1 LPYLKPNTSNLKPDY
16 MGSDQIVLI
25 KYGGNAMRD
34 EAMQEEV
41 ARRIKDLKEAGFRP
55 VLVHGGGPFI
65 KQMLEL
71 AGIKSE
77 FIDGHRKTTE
87 EALPFIEM
95 ALKGQVNGQMVRL
108 LNKTD
113 VKAVGLSGKD
123 GRFIT
128 AEKRTHV
135 TQENGQEIHH
145 DLGRVGDVVKVDP
158 RIIHS
163 LLDGGYVPV
172 VTCIAS
178 SEDGDDYNINGDMLA
193 GHLAGALNAYQYLVL
208 TDVDGLYKD
217 INDPKSLIE
226 KLTLD
231 DVPELYG
238 GIIKGGMIPKLDSC
252 RIALA
257 EGAKTAAIING
268 MKPERIVKAA
278 KGEDVPGTFI
288 TK

>member
-1 LPYLKPNTSNLKPDY
+1 
-16 MGSDQIVLI
+16 MASDQIVLI

-41 ARRIKDLKEAGFRP
+41 ARRIKDLKDAGFQP

-108 LNKTD
+108 LNKTN

-128 AEKRTHV
+128 AEKREHV
-135 TQENGQEIHH
+135 TQENGQDIHH

-158 RIIHS
+158 GIIHS

-193 GHLAGALNAYQYLVL
+193 GHLAGALKAYQYLVL